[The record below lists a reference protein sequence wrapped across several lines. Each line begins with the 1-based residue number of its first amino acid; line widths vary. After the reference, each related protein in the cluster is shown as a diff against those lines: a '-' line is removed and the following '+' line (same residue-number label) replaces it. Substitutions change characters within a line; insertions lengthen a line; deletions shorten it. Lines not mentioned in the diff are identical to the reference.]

1 MSNRVVNW
9 NRLAYTV
16 EKVQWASNLDQ
27 HCRKEIHV
35 VTKFDGVVEEEETVV
50 GVLDSSE
57 ARIAH
62 SCGVNFC
69 NLEKQILIVVIII
82 NIIINPQPAVTT
94 SVVTVE
100 FSVTVGTRE
109 MGGLFWEED
118 EPFAAPNI
126 HCSVIVTCNDS
137 N

>member
-1 MSNRVVNW
+1 MLIPLKKGS
-9 NRLAYTV
+9 LAC
-16 EKVQWASNLDQ
+16 NLDQ
-27 HCRKEIHV
+27 YCRKEIHV
-35 VTKFDGVVEEEETVV
+35 VTKFDGVGDEEETTVV

-69 NLEKQILIVVIII
+69 KLEKQILIVVIII
-82 NIIINPQPAVTT
+82 INPEAAVTT
-94 SVVTVE
+94 GVVTVE
-100 FSVTVGTRE
+100 FSVTVDTRE

-137 N
+137 SC

>member
-16 EKVQWASNLDQ
+16 KKVHLASNLDQ
-27 HCRKEIHV
+27 YCRKEIHV
-35 VTKFDGVVEEEETVV
+35 VTKFDGVFEEEETVV

-82 NIIINPQPAVTT
+82 NIIKPAVTT

>member
-1 MSNRVVNW
+1 M
-9 NRLAYTV
+9 
-16 EKVQWASNLDQ
+16 ASNLDQ
-27 HCRKEIHV
+27 YCRKEIHV
-35 VTKFDGVVEEEETVV
+35 VTKFEGVGEEEEGTVV

-62 SCGVNFC
+62 SCGVNFG
-69 NLEKQILIVVIII
+69 NLEKQILIVVI
-82 NIIINPQPAVTT
+82 IIINPQPAVTT

-126 HCSVIVTCNDS
+126 HCSGIVTCTDS
-137 N
+137 S

>member
-1 MSNRVVNW
+1 M
-9 NRLAYTV
+9 
-16 EKVQWASNLDQ
+16 ASNLDQ
-27 HCRKEIHV
+27 YCRKEIHV
-35 VTKFDGVVEEEETVV
+35 VTKFEGVGEEEGTVV

-69 NLEKQILIVVIII
+69 NLDKQILIVVIII
-82 NIIINPQPAVTT
+82 IIINPQPAVTT
-94 SVVTVE
+94 SAVTVE

-126 HCSVIVTCNDS
+126 HCSGIVTCTDS
-137 N
+137 S